1 MVHYGWRIDYM
12 ARTILGEDSPI
23 ISDPLA
29 WQRAI
34 EDAPASINLR
44 GSERFWAT
52 VEALSGMEV
61 VYRNGAP
68 EFSEIVFRLKG
79 NIGLRLFAKAVNRF
93 EFDADDT
100 DITPNIGFEFCEI
113 VEG

>member
-1 MVHYGWRIDYM
+1 MVHFGWRTDYM
-12 ARTILGEDSPI
+12 TDEILSERTPI

-34 EDAPASINLR
+34 EDADASINLR

-52 VEALSGMEV
+52 VEALSGMDV

-68 EFSEIVFRLKG
+68 EFTEIVFRLKG
-79 NIGLRLFAKAVNRF
+79 NIGLRLYAQAVNRF